1 MSTPTSKE
9 EPQSGLAGT
18 ANPPV
23 TAAAGAT
30 STDPAAASRAFS
42 VEGLTQ
48 NVSTV
53 RVGPKYL
60 WALSLA
66 QFGLFA
72 ALLTPVFVSMSI
84 KAQELNPSS
93 PETIVGSVLP
103 FGALGALFANPLFGA
118 ISDRTRTRWGRRRP
132 WMVGGVVVFLGALA
146 WLAFAPDVLQ
156 LTIAWV
162 LAQVSANAVLATLTA
177 SFADNVPEFQRGKA
191 SSVIALAQNIAI
203 LAGLYL
209 AVYLVGNLPLLFIA
223 PGILAVAVILVYS
236 FVARDELPTTP
247 TKPFSWTTLIASFWT
262 NPIKHPDFGLAWWGR
277 FLITFGTFMF
287 TTYRLL
293 YMQEQIGIAD
303 LAEAT
308 ATVAFGVLLYTV
320 ALLVSA
326 AVSGWVSDRVR
337 RRKVFVWGS
346 TALTAVGLV
355 ILAHV
360 DSVGGFYFAEIVLGF
375 AYGIYA
381 AIDTALVVD
390 VLPDPERPGKDLG
403 VINIANALPQ
413 SLAPAVGLFLLGIG
427 GGQNYTLMLWGAGVA
442 VLLGALV
449 ILPIKK
455 VR

>member
-18 ANPPV
+18 ASPPV

-48 NVSTV
+48 SVSTV
-53 RVGPKYL
+53 RVGPKYM

-84 KAQELNPSS
+84 KAQELNPTS

-132 WMVGGVVVFLGALA
+132 WMVGGVVVFLGALV
-146 WLAFAPDVLQ
+146 WLAASPDVLQ
-156 LTIAWV
+156 LTLAWV

-191 SSVIALAQNIAI
+191 SSVIALAQNTAI

-223 PGILAVAVILVYS
+223 PGVLAVVVILVYS
-236 FVARDELPTTP
+236 VIARDELPAT
-247 TKPFSWTTLIASFWT
+247 TKPFSWLTLIASFWT

-287 TTYRLL
+287 TTYRVL
-293 YMQEQIGIAD
+293 YMQERIG
-303 LAEAT
+303 LPQAEAVSV
-308 ATVAFGVLLYTV
+308 VAFGVLLYTV
-320 ALLVSA
+320 ALMVSA
-326 AVSGWVSDRVR
+326 SISGWVSDRIR

-375 AYGIYA
+375 AFGIYA

-413 SLAPAVGLFLLGIG
+413 SLAPAAGLFLLGIG

>member
-18 ANPPV
+18 ASPPV

-30 STDPAAASRAFS
+30 SADSAAASRAFS

-48 NVSTV
+48 SVSTM
-53 RVGPKYL
+53 RVGAGYM

-66 QFGLFA
+66 QFGLFV
-72 ALLTPVFVSMSI
+72 ALLTPVMVSMSI
-84 KAQELNPSS
+84 KATELNPTS
-93 PETIVGSVLP
+93 PESVVGSVLP

-132 WMVGGVVVFLGALA
+132 WMVGGVVVFVVALA
-146 WLAFAPDVLQ
+146 WIAFAPDLLQ

-191 SSVIALAQNIAI
+191 SSAIALAQNIAI
-203 LAGLYL
+203 LAGTYL

-223 PGILAVAVILVYS
+223 PGILAIAAILVYS
-236 FVARDELPTTP
+236 FVARDDLPTTP
-247 TKPFSWTTLIASFWT
+247 VKRFSWINLISSFWT

-293 YMQEQIGIAD
+293 YMQDHLGLPQG
-303 LAEAT
+303 EAVG
-308 ATVAFGVLLYTV
+308 AVAFGVLLYTI

-326 AVSGWVSDRVR
+326 AVSGWVSDRIR

-360 DSVGGFYFAEIVLGF
+360 DSVGGFYVAEIVLGF

-449 ILPIKK
+449 IFPIKSVK
-455 VR
+455 

>member
-9 EPQSGLAGT
+9 EPKSGLAGT
-18 ANPPV
+18 ATPPV

-42 VEGLTQ
+42 VEGITQ
-48 NVSTV
+48 AVSAV
-53 RVGPKYL
+53 RVGRGYL
-60 WALSLA
+60 WALSFA
-66 QFGLFA
+66 QFGLFV

-84 KAQELNPSS
+84 KAEQLNPTS
-93 PETIVGSVLP
+93 PETVVGSVLP
-103 FGALGALFANPLFGA
+103 FGALGALFANPLLGA

-132 WMVGGVVVFLGALA
+132 YMVGGVVVFVGALA
-146 WLAFAPDVLQ
+146 WIAFSDSVLQ
-156 LTIAWV
+156 LTLGWL
-162 LAQVSANAVLATLTA
+162 LAQIAANTVLATLTA

-223 PGILAVAVILVYS
+223 PGVLAIIAVLIYA
-236 FVARDELPTTP
+236 FVARDDLPTT
-247 TKPFSWTTLIASFWT
+247 TIKPFSWINLISSFWT
-262 NPIKHPDFGLAWWGR
+262 NPIKHRDFGLAWWGR

-287 TTYRLL
+287 TTYRVL
-293 YMQEQIGIAD
+293 YMQDRIG
-303 LAEAT
+303 LSTKEAVP
-308 ATVAFGVLLYTV
+308 AVAFGVLLYTI
-320 ALLVSA
+320 ALLASA
-326 AVSGWVSDRVR
+326 AVSGWVSDRVQ

-360 DSVGGFYFAEIVLGF
+360 DTVGGFYFAEIVLGF
-375 AYGIYA
+375 AFGIYA
-381 AIDTALVVD
+381 AIDTALIVD

-449 ILPIKK
+449 IFPIKSVK
-455 VR
+455 

>member
-9 EPQSGLAGT
+9 EPQTGLAGT

-30 STDPAAASRAFS
+30 GSDPAAASRAFS
-42 VEGLTQ
+42 VEGITQ
-48 NVSTV
+48 AVSSV
-53 RVGPKYL
+53 RVGAGYM

-72 ALLTPVFVSMSI
+72 ALLTPVFVGMTI
-84 KAQELNPSS
+84 KATALNPDS

-132 WMVGGVVVFLGALA
+132 YMVGGTVVFLVALA
-146 WLAFAPDVLQ
+146 WLAFAPNVPQ
-156 LTIAWV
+156 LTVAWV
-162 LAQVSANAVLATLTA
+162 LAQVAANAVLATLTA

-191 SSVIALAQNIAI
+191 SSVIALAQNVAI

-223 PGILAVAVILVYS
+223 PGVLAIALILVYS
-236 FVARDELPTTP
+236 FVARDDLPTTP
-247 TKPFSWTTLIASFWT
+247 IKPFSWVNLISSFWT
-262 NPIKHPDFGLAWWGR
+262 NPIKHRDFGLAWWGR

-293 YMQEQIGIAD
+293 YMEDRIG
-303 LAEAT
+303 LPQAEAVGV
-308 ATVAFGVLLYTV
+308 VAFGVLLYTV
-320 ALLVSA
+320 ALMASA
-326 AVSGWVSDRVR
+326 AISGWVSDRIR

-427 GGQNYTLMLWGAGVA
+427 GGQNYTLMLWGAGIA

-449 ILPIKK
+449 ILPIKSVK
-455 VR
+455 

>member
-18 ANPPV
+18 ASPPV

-30 STDPAAASRAFS
+30 SADPAAASRAFS

-84 KAQELNPSS
+84 KAQELNPTS

-103 FGALGALFANPLFGA
+103 FGALGALLANPLFGA
-118 ISDRTRTRWGRRRP
+118 LSDRTRTRWGRRRP

-146 WLAFAPDVLQ
+146 WLAFSPDVVQ

-236 FVARDELPTTP
+236 LVARDELPTTP

-293 YMQEQIGIAD
+293 YMQDQIGIED
-303 LAEAT
+303 VGEAT
-308 ATVAFGVLLYTV
+308 ATVAFGVLLYTI

-375 AYGIYA
+375 AFGIYA

-413 SLAPAVGLFLLGIG
+413 SLAPAVGLFLLGLG

>member
-1 MSTPTSKE
+1 MSTPTSNE
-9 EPQSGLAGT
+9 EPQSGIAGT

-48 NVSTV
+48 TVSAV
-53 RVGPKYL
+53 RVGPGYL

-72 ALLTPVFVSMSI
+72 GLLTPVMVSMSI
-84 KAQELNPSS
+84 KATQLNPDS
-93 PETIVGSVLP
+93 PESIVGSVLP

-132 WMVGGVVVFLGALA
+132 WMLGGIVLFVLSLV
-146 WLAFAPDVLQ
+146 WLAYSPDVLQ
-156 LTIAWV
+156 LTLAWI

-203 LAGLYL
+203 LAGTYL

-223 PGILAVAVILVYS
+223 PGILAIAAILVYC
-236 FVARDELPTTP
+236 FVARDDLPTTP
-247 TKPFSWTTLIASFWT
+247 IKPFSWINLISSFWT
-262 NPIKHPDFGLAWWGR
+262 NPIKHRDFGLAWWGR

-293 YMQEQIGIAD
+293 YMEDHLGLPQSQAVGA
-303 LAEAT
+303 
-308 ATVAFGVLLYTV
+308 VAFGVLLYTI

-355 ILAHV
+355 VLAHADTV
-360 DSVGGFYFAEIVLGF
+360 TGFYIAEVVMGF
-375 AYGIYA
+375 AFGIYA
-381 AIDTALVVD
+381 AIDTALIVD

>member
-18 ANPPV
+18 ASPPV

-30 STDPAAASRAFS
+30 GSDPAAASRAFS

-103 FGALGALFANPLFGA
+103 FGALGALIANPLFGA
-118 ISDRTRTRWGRRRP
+118 VSDRTRTRWGRRRP

-146 WLAFAPDVLQ
+146 WLAFSPDVVQ

-293 YMQEQIGIAD
+293 YMQDQIGISD
-303 LAEAT
+303 VAEAT

-375 AYGIYA
+375 AFGIYA

>member
-9 EPQSGLAGT
+9 EPKSGLAGT
-18 ANPPV
+18 ATPPV

-30 STDPAAASRAFS
+30 SADPAAASRAFS
-42 VEGLTQ
+42 VEGITQ
-48 NVSTV
+48 AVSAV
-53 RVGPKYL
+53 RVGRGYL
-60 WALSLA
+60 WALSFA
-66 QFGLFA
+66 QFGLFV

-84 KAQELNPSS
+84 KAEQLNPTS
-93 PETIVGSVLP
+93 PETVVGSVLP
-103 FGALGALFANPLFGA
+103 FGALGALFANPLLGA

-132 WMVGGVVVFLGALA
+132 YMVGGVVVFVGALA
-146 WLAFAPDVLQ
+146 WIAFSDSVLQ
-156 LTIAWV
+156 LTLGWL
-162 LAQVSANAVLATLTA
+162 LAQIAANTVLATLTA

-223 PGILAVAVILVYS
+223 PGVLAIIAVLIYA
-236 FVARDELPTTP
+236 FVARDDLPTT
-247 TKPFSWTTLIASFWT
+247 TIKPFSWINLISSFWT
-262 NPIKHPDFGLAWWGR
+262 NPIKHRDFGLAWWGR

-287 TTYRLL
+287 TTYRVL
-293 YMQEQIGIAD
+293 YMQDRIG
-303 LAEAT
+303 LSTKEAVP
-308 ATVAFGVLLYTV
+308 AVAFGVLLYTI
-320 ALLVSA
+320 ALLASA
-326 AVSGWVSDRVR
+326 AVSGWVSDRVQ

-360 DSVGGFYFAEIVLGF
+360 DTVGGFYFAEIVLGF
-375 AYGIYA
+375 AFGIYA
-381 AIDTALVVD
+381 AIDTALIVD

-449 ILPIKK
+449 IFPIKSVK
-455 VR
+455 

>member
-9 EPQSGLAGT
+9 EPKSGLAGT
-18 ANPPV
+18 ATPPV

-30 STDPAAASRAFS
+30 SSDPAAASRAFS
-42 VEGLTQ
+42 VEGITQ
-48 NVSTV
+48 AVSSV
-53 RVGPKYL
+53 RVGAGYM
-60 WALSLA
+60 WALSIA

-72 ALLTPVFVSMSI
+72 GLLTPVMVSMSI
-84 KAQELNPSS
+84 KAEVINPTS
-93 PETIVGSVLP
+93 PESVVGSVLP
-103 FGALGALFANPLFGA
+103 FGAIGALLANPLFGA
-118 ISDRTRTRWGRRRP
+118 LSDRTRTRWGRRRP
-132 WMVGGVVVFLGALA
+132 WMVGGVVVFLAALA
-146 WLAFAPDVLQ
+146 WIAYSPDILQ
-156 LTIAWV
+156 LTLAWV

-191 SSVIALAQNIAI
+191 SSVIALAQNVAI
-203 LAGLYL
+203 LAGIYL
-209 AVYLVGNLPLLFIA
+209 AVYLVGNLPVLFIA
-223 PGILAVAVILVYS
+223 PGILSVLVIVVYS
-236 FVARDELPTTP
+236 IVARDDLPTTP
-247 TKPFSWTTLIASFWT
+247 LKPFSWIHLISSFWT

-287 TTYRLL
+287 TTYRVL
-293 YMQEQIGIAD
+293 YMQSHLG
-303 LAEAT
+303 LPKGEAV
-308 ATVAFGVLLYTV
+308 AAVAFGVLLYTL

-326 AVSGWVSDRVR
+326 AVSGWVSDRIR

-355 ILAHV
+355 MLAHA
-360 DSVGGFYFAEIVLGF
+360 DSVNAFYFAEIVMGF
-375 AYGIYA
+375 AFGIYA

-449 ILPIKK
+449 IFPIKSVK
-455 VR
+455 

>member
-1 MSTPTSKE
+1 
-9 EPQSGLAGT
+9 
-18 ANPPV
+18 
-23 TAAAGAT
+23 
-30 STDPAAASRAFS
+30 
-42 VEGLTQ
+42 
-48 NVSTV
+48 
-53 RVGPKYL
+53 
-60 WALSLA
+60 
-66 QFGLFA
+66 
-72 ALLTPVFVSMSI
+72 
-84 KAQELNPSS
+84 
-93 PETIVGSVLP
+93 
-103 FGALGALFANPLFGA
+103 
-118 ISDRTRTRWGRRRP
+118 
-132 WMVGGVVVFLGALA
+132 
-146 WLAFAPDVLQ
+146 
-156 LTIAWV
+156 V
-162 LAQVSANAVLATLTA
+162 LAQVSANAVLSTLTA

-209 AVYLVGNLPLLFIA
+209 AVYLVGNLPVLFIA
-223 PGILAVAVILVYS
+223 PGVLAIIAVLVYS
-236 FVARDELPTTP
+236 FVARDDLPTTP
-247 TKPFSWTTLIASFWT
+247 VKPFSWINLISSFWT
-262 NPIKHPDFGLAWWGR
+262 NPIKHRDFGLAWWGR

-293 YMQEQIGIAD
+293 YMQDRIG
-303 LAEAT
+303 LPQGEAVGV
-308 ATVAFGVLLYTV
+308 VAFGVLLYTI

-326 AVSGWVSDRVR
+326 AVSGWVSDRIQ

-346 TALTAVGLV
+346 TAMTAVGLV

-375 AYGIYA
+375 AFGIYA

-442 VLLGALV
+442 VILGALV
-449 ILPIKK
+449 ILPIKS

>member
-9 EPQSGLAGT
+9 EPKSGLAGT
-18 ANPPV
+18 ATPPV

-30 STDPAAASRAFS
+30 SSDPAAASRAFS
-42 VEGLTQ
+42 VEGITQ
-48 NVSTV
+48 AVSAV
-53 RVGPKYL
+53 RVGRGYL
-60 WALSLA
+60 WALSFA
-66 QFGLFA
+66 QFGLFV

-84 KAQELNPSS
+84 KAEQLNPTS
-93 PETIVGSVLP
+93 PETVVGSVLP
-103 FGALGALFANPLFGA
+103 FGALGALFANPLLGA

-132 WMVGGVVVFLGALA
+132 YMVGGVVVFVGALA
-146 WLAFAPDVLQ
+146 WIAFSDSVLQ
-156 LTIAWV
+156 LTLGWL
-162 LAQVSANAVLATLTA
+162 LAQIAANTVLATLTA

-223 PGILAVAVILVYS
+223 PGVLAIIAVLIYA
-236 FVARDELPTTP
+236 FVARDDLPTT
-247 TKPFSWTTLIASFWT
+247 TIKPFSWINLISSFWT
-262 NPIKHPDFGLAWWGR
+262 NPIKHRDFGLAWWGR

-287 TTYRLL
+287 TTYRVL
-293 YMQEQIGIAD
+293 YMQDRIG
-303 LAEAT
+303 LSTKEAVP
-308 ATVAFGVLLYTV
+308 AVAFGVLLYTI

-326 AVSGWVSDRVR
+326 AVSGWVSDRVQ

-360 DSVGGFYFAEIVLGF
+360 DTVGGFYFAEIVLGF
-375 AYGIYA
+375 AFGIYA
-381 AIDTALVVD
+381 AIDTALIVD

-449 ILPIKK
+449 IFPIKSVK
-455 VR
+455 